1 LGRLACKDRPNEQQP
16 DLVHSGNAFD
26 SVCLLSVAFLLVTH
40 STFVLDVM
48 PALDGI
54 LLDYLEKDN

>member
-1 LGRLACKDRPNEQQP
+1 M
-16 DLVHSGNAFD
+16 HSGNAFD
-26 SVCLLSVAFLLVTH
+26 SVFLLSVAFLLVTH